1 MTLAPSEQIVDPFY
15 PDSDGKPMAES
26 DPTRDYLIYAVEVLK
41 LYFAERPDVYVSGN
55 LFIYYEQGVKD
66 AVVSP
71 DVFAVF
77 GVEKRDRK
85 SYKVWEE
92 GGVTPDFILEITSES
107 TRHTD
112 RVEKRRIYAELGV
125 AEYWQYDPTSDYLDP
140 PLQGLRLAGG
150 EYEPMTAGG
159 NGSGAVAIRSAALG
173 LELRLES
180 GRLRFYD
187 PATGEYLLSHGEE
200 RAARLEERAARRAAE
215 AARQQAL
222 GSLFR
227 AAEQLLATGMTVEAV
242 AALLNLEADE
252 LRQRLGGD

>member
-1 MTLAPSEQIVDPFY
+1 
-15 PDSDGKPMAES
+15 MAES
-26 DPTRDYLIYAVEVLK
+26 DPTRNYLIYAVEVLK
-41 LYFAERPDVYVSGN
+41 LHFAERPNVYVSGN

-92 GGVTPDFILEITSES
+92 GGMTPDFILEITSES
-107 TRHTD
+107 TRRTD
-112 RVEKRRIYAELGV
+112 QVEKRRIYAELGV

-140 PLQGLRLAGG
+140 PLQGLRLVAG
-150 EYEPMTAGG
+150 EYEPMAAGG
-159 NGSGAVAIRSAALG
+159 HGSGAVAIRSTVLG
-173 LELRLES
+173 LELRLEG

-187 PATGEYLLSHGEE
+187 PATGEYLLSHSEE
-200 RAARLEERAARRAAE
+200 RAARQAAEAERQAERAARQAAE
-215 AARQQAL
+215 AERQQVL
-222 GSLFR
+222 ESLLD

-242 AALLNLEADE
+242 AALLKLEADDLWE
-252 LRQRLGGD
+252 RLGGLDV